1 MFLYQLVKPEITLAD
16 KEILYGLKSLFM
28 TF

>member
-1 MFLYQLVKPEITLAD
+1 MFLYQVIKPEIALAD